1 MSFEIYFDES
11 NKIDKHT
18 SMFSFYGI
26 IGSEREQIYK
36 IQKYKEEKNFRSE
49 LHFSEFKKM
58 GVIDFYLDI
67 IKFSLDLVECNI
79 YIVDNDFALKLSKK
93 LKIQEEDIRKLFY
106 MKIPERLIY
115 GMTRYLDSY
124 KEIDIYI
131 DEFDGYGNKNSCF
144 LDEKDKD
151 DIEKII
157 KKDIDI
163 ETKVK
168 KIDNLVSEKY
178 NRIHLVK
185 TLKSQLNAQSLYR
198 NLNYKILSSKQSDS
212 KDRIGLQIIDI
223 IVGIFAFLFEE
234 KYLET
239 PKEIKCELLDE
250 KISTIELNEGEKE
263 LIFKSYEKIDDK
275 YKKIVQIED
284 LETRD
289 KLKQINKKLKIYD
302 PSNIAKSEL
311 IYRLLL
317 DDKTLKKIHDIN
329 IFRWPSNEN
338 NEVDEDSNCTVSKTY
353 ISEYISLFFN
363 FKIQFDNDNIKNIL
377 KFHNTGLDEKKFF
390 FSDYRNAL
398 RYPSRLSK
406 LVERYLLDLGI
417 IWKDM

>member
-1 MSFEIYFDES
+1 
-11 NKIDKHT
+11 K
-18 SMFSFYGI
+18 
-26 IGSEREQIYK
+26 
-36 IQKYKEEKNFRSE
+36 KNFRSE
-49 LHFSEFKKM
+49 LHFAEFKKL
-58 GVIDFYLDI
+58 GVIDYYLDI

-79 YIVDNDFALKLSKK
+79 YIVDNDFALNLSKK

-115 GMTRYLDSY
+115 GMTRYLDTY

-144 LDEKDKD
+144 LDEKDKC
-151 DIEKII
+151 DIERII
-157 KKDIDI
+157 NKNIDI
-163 ETKVK
+163 QTKVK
-168 KIDNLVSEKY
+168 KIDNLISKKY

-198 NLNYKILSSKQSDS
+198 NLNYKVLSSKQEDS
-212 KDRIGLQIIDI
+212 KNSIGLQIIDI

-239 PKEIKCELLDE
+239 PIEIKGELLEE
-250 KISTIELNEGEKE
+250 KISTLELNEEEKE
-263 LIFKSYEKIDDK
+263 LIFKSYEKINNE
-275 YKKIVQIED
+275 YKKIIQIED
-284 LETRD
+284 LDTQD

-317 DDKTLKKIHDIN
+317 DDRALRKIHNIN

-338 NEVDEDSNCTVSKTY
+338 NEIENDWNCTVSKTY

-363 FKIQFDNDNIKNIL
+363 FKIQFDNDNIKDIL
-377 KFHNTGLDEKKFF
+377 KFHNSGLDDKKFF
-390 FSDYRNAL
+390 FSDYRNVL

-417 IWKDM
+417 VWKDM